1 VRGNLGFPQKEGACR
16 ETLVSRKKKSYYNII
31 YYNKMSGS
39 SYTFN
44 NMGRIGLDATDL
56 TQRNMHN
63 TRFSN
68 YMLSEFFS
76 DKTSDSQVKF
86 ATQQPTMMFSSSG
99 VAGSVIDVNS
109 MLTLKTEQERPLE
122 KLMLNTRPFVTVP
135 YLGRGSCDPTL
146 ESQLQQGEII
156 SDRKSV
162 STIMEQS
169 FSNYVMYPTDT
180 QMEERV
186 KNPAYTVEEAALNGW
201 VRGGQSTRN
210 YSKN

>member
-1 VRGNLGFPQKEGACR
+1 
-16 ETLVSRKKKSYYNII
+16 
-31 YYNKMSGS
+31 MSSS

-86 ATQQPTMMFSSSG
+86 ATQQPTMMVSG
-99 VAGSVIDVNS
+99 SGIASSVIDVNS

-122 KLMLNTRPFVTVP
+122 KLMLHPRPFVTVP

-146 ESQLQQGEII
+146 ESQLQQGELI

-186 KNPAYTVEEAALNGW
+186 KNPAFTVEESALSGW

-210 YSKN
+210 FSNK

>member
-1 VRGNLGFPQKEGACR
+1 
-16 ETLVSRKKKSYYNII
+16 
-31 YYNKMSGS
+31 MSS
-39 SYTFN
+39 FSYTFN

-76 DKTSDSQVKF
+76 DKTTNSQVKF
-86 ATQQPTMMFSSSG
+86 ATQQPTMMVSG
-99 VAGSVIDVNS
+99 TGIASSVIDVNS

-122 KLMLNTRPFVTVP
+122 KLMLYPRPFLTVP

-146 ESQLQQGEII
+146 ESQLQQGEIV
-156 SDRKSV
+156 SDKKSV

-180 QMEERV
+180 NMEERV
-186 KNPAYTVEEAALNGW
+186 KNPAYNVEEAALNGW
-201 VRGGQSTRN
+201 VRGGQSSRN
-210 YSKN
+210 YLEK

>member
-1 VRGNLGFPQKEGACR
+1 
-16 ETLVSRKKKSYYNII
+16 
-31 YYNKMSGS
+31 MSS
-39 SYTFN
+39 FSYTFN

-76 DKTSDSQVKF
+76 DKTTDSQVKF
-86 ATQQPTMMFSSSG
+86 ATQQPTMMVSG
-99 VAGSVIDVNS
+99 TGIAGSVIDVNS

-122 KLMLNTRPFVTVP
+122 KLMLHPRPFLTVP

-146 ESQLQQGEII
+146 ESQLQQGEIV
-156 SDRKSV
+156 SDKKSV

-180 QMEERV
+180 NMEERV
-186 KNPAYTVEEAALNGW
+186 NNPAYTVEEAALSGW
-201 VRGGQSTRN
+201 VRGGQSSRN
-210 YSKN
+210 YLEK